1 MIDVRSINLVKNVYI
16 GEIDVQ
22 ASEMCFVQYLP
33 IRLRYDRWDFPGS
46 VLIPDNLKWTGP
58 VVDRCLK
65 DFEHRHGEWYGY
77 IYLTAK
83 HMFVSSESSMNRPGW
98 HIDGYGTDDI
108 NYFWYDKFPTEI
120 ANQEFY
126 DLSDDHEASLIQM
139 EEQVDRNCIV
149 TFPDRSLLRLDNTVV
164 HRVAPVTK
172 SDYRTFVKVSFSNDK
187 YNLKGN
193 AHNYL
198 LDYEFNM
205 VERERIRNHP
215 SKE

>member
-1 MIDVRSINLVKNVYI
+1 MIDIRSINVIKNVYV

-22 ASEMCFVQYLP
+22 ASEMCFVQYIPIKLKQCKSDCLLP
-33 IRLRYDRWDFPGS
+33 IKVPE
-46 VLIPDNLKWTGP
+46 NLMWAWP
-58 VVDRCLK
+58 IISQCRK

-126 DLSDDHEASLIQM
+126 DLSD
-139 EEQVDRNCIV
+139 
-149 TFPDRSLLRLDNTVV
+149 
-164 HRVAPVTK
+164 
-172 SDYRTFVKVSFSNDK
+172 
-187 YNLKGN
+187 
-193 AHNYL
+193 
-198 LDYEFNM
+198 
-205 VERERIRNHP
+205 
-215 SKE
+215 